1 MRRFASIVLCLGLFL
16 GVDSPQATV
25 STQAEPAF
33 DRPPPP
39 LPPLRAADPAPN
51 TLRATETS
59 PPLLQAG
66 GSPSALEAEA
76 ARLRARAL
84 SAEPQPGRDTSES
97 ARASWL
103 LGLLYLHGI
112 GVAASPGEAAR
123 WFERAHALGEP
134 LAAAGIAWCEID
146 GCRNAPNPAAA
157 RRWIVLLRT
166 VDLPRAQHLQWLME
180 EKLSPLHIARP
191 GLRGEPAAGTRP
203 DRQLLSSAARGGS
216 VHARIELGLESMTAN
231 RPAEALE
238 HFRAAASRSPAAS
251 ANADLLSERLRNT
264 PATRGPATAAETFI
278 RAQRNHRGDGQPANF
293 VEAIRLYRLAQNQ
306 GSEEAKK
313 ILELIFSRPGP
324 DGQVDIAWM
333 QQLAY
338 VNLSRDAP
346 ALDSSTARRALR
358 REPTPLVDL
367 LPPHL
372 NR

>member
-1 MRRFASIVLCLGLFL
+1 MRRFVSGLLCLGLCL
-16 GVDSPQATV
+16 GAAQATV
-25 STQAEPAF
+25 STPPEPVF
-33 DRPPPP
+33 DGTPPPP
-39 LPPLRAADPAPN
+39 PPLRAADPTPE
-51 TLRATETS
+51 TLRATET
-59 PPLLQAG
+59 PPPPLQAG

-84 SAEPQPGRDTSES
+84 SAEPQPGRIAREP

-112 GVAASPGEAAR
+112 GVPASLGEAAR

-134 LAAAGIAWCEID
+134 LAAAGLAWCEIE
-146 GCRNAPNPAAA
+146 GCRDAPNPAAA
-157 RRWIVLLRT
+157 RRWIALLRA
-166 VDLPRAQHLQWLME
+166 VDLPRAQYLQWLVE
-180 EKLSPLHIARP
+180 ERLSPLHVARP
-191 GLRGEPAAGTRP
+191 GLRGEPAAAAPP
-203 DRQLLSSAARGGS
+203 DRQLLLNAARGGS
-216 VHARIELGLESMTAN
+216 VHARIELGLQSMTAN

-238 HFRAAASRSPAAS
+238 HFRAAAPRSPAAS
-251 ANADLLSERLRNT
+251 ANAALLSERLRGT
-264 PATRGPATAAETFI
+264 PASRSPAAAAETFA

-313 ILELIFSRPGP
+313 MLELIFSRPGP

-338 VNLSRDAP
+338 VNLSRDVP
-346 ALDSSTARRALR
+346 ALDSSTVRRSLR

-372 NR
+372 RR